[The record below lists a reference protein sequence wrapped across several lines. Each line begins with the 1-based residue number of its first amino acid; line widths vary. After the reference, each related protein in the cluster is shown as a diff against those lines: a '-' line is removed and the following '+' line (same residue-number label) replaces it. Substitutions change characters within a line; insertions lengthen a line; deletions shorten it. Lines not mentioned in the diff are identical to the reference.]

1 MPWGKSNLTMEVKDL
16 YEESI
21 KKVMKEFEEDMRRC
35 EDLPP
40 SWSGRINIEKCL
52 SS

>member
-1 MPWGKSNLTMEVKDL
+1 MPWGKSNLTMEVKDM

-21 KKVMKEFEEDMRRC
+21 KKVMKEFEEYMRRL
-35 EDLPP
+35 EDLTP
-40 SWSGRINIEKCL
+40 SWSGCINIEHCR